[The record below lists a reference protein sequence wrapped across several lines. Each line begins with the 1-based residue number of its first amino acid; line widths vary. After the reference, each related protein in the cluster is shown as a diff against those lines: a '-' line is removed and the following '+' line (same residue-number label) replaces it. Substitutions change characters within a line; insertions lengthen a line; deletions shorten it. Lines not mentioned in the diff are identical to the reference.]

1 MVFLILKNIT
11 NWPPKILIC
20 LCILLEINKKKI
32 NLSKGNIE
40 PCVCVCVCVLGVCH
54 SSCVRGKLC

>member
-1 MVFLILKNIT
+1 LKLI
-11 NWPPKILIC
+11 
-20 LCILLEINKKKI
+20 KKKI